1 MKRWYLFSGILA
13 ALLGLLVIIFPA
25 FWIKLVVVILGL
37 AAIAYG
43 IYSLKITKVISDEL
57 NYRRTILIKSIVSIV
72 AGLMAVLFPLAI
84 GGAAWTAMIW
94 LLIFYLLISA
104 AAGFYA
110 AALLK
115 DSGVERKR
123 YIIENLLLLACAVI
137 LILISPRSL
146 GNAIIRLIG
155 IVVLV
160 AGLALILFDV
170 FSARG
175 KVEVIIKDERPVAEE
190 ETVNH
195 DGDAAV
201 DSSSN
206 DADLYQGGGSLPL
219 APKSSLTVVAPPSAG
234 SGTATT
240 VRSGLV
246 RYPLS

>member
-72 AGLMAVLFPLAI
+72 TGLMAVLFPLAI

-123 YIIENLLLLACAVI
+123 YIIENLLLLAAAVV

-206 DADLYQGGGSLPL
+206 DADL
-219 APKSSLTVVAPPSAG
+219 
-234 SGTATT
+234 
-240 VRSGLV
+240 
-246 RYPLS
+246 

>member
-57 NYRRTILIKSIVSIV
+57 NYRRTIFIKSIVSIV

-123 YIIENLLLLACAVI
+123 YIIENLLLLAAAVV

-175 KVEVIIKDERPVAEE
+175 EVQVIIKDERPVAEE

-206 DADLYQGGGSLPL
+206 DADL
-219 APKSSLTVVAPPSAG
+219 
-234 SGTATT
+234 
-240 VRSGLV
+240 
-246 RYPLS
+246 

>member
-1 MKRWYLFSGILA
+1 MTDFGGAFMKRWYLFSGILA

-57 NYRRTILIKSIVSIV
+57 NYRRTIFIKSIVSIV

-123 YIIENLLLLACAVI
+123 YIIENLLLLAAAVV

-206 DADLYQGGGSLPL
+206 DADL
-219 APKSSLTVVAPPSAG
+219 
-234 SGTATT
+234 
-240 VRSGLV
+240 
-246 RYPLS
+246 

>member
-13 ALLGLLVIIFPA
+13 ALLGLLIIIFPA
-25 FWIKLVVVILGL
+25 FWIKLVVIIIGL

-43 IYSLKITKVISDEL
+43 IYSIKFTKEISEEL
-57 NYRRTILIKSIVSIV
+57 SYRRTILIKSIVSIV

-94 LLIFYLLISA
+94 VLIIYLLLSA

-123 YIIENLLLLACAVI
+123 YIIENLLLLATAVI
-137 LILISPRSL
+137 LILISPRAL

-155 IVVLV
+155 VIVLV
-160 AGLALILFDV
+160 GGIALIIFDLI
-170 FSARG
+170 SA
-175 KVEVIIKDERPVAEE
+175 KNEVKAEVTVKDEKAPVAAAE
-190 ETVNH
+190 NH

-201 DSSSN
+201 DGASN
-206 DADLYQGGGSLPL
+206 DGDL
-219 APKSSLTVVAPPSAG
+219 
-234 SGTATT
+234 
-240 VRSGLV
+240 
-246 RYPLS
+246 

>member
-43 IYSLKITKVISDEL
+43 IYSLKITKVISDEI

-175 KVEVIIKDERPVAEE
+175 EVEVIIKDERPAKTEE
-190 ETVNH
+190 EVVNH
-195 DGDAAV
+195 DGDAEV
-201 DSSSN
+201 DTDSN
-206 DADLYQGGGSLPL
+206 DTDM
-219 APKSSLTVVAPPSAG
+219 
-234 SGTATT
+234 
-240 VRSGLV
+240 
-246 RYPLS
+246 

>member
-1 MKRWYLFSGILA
+1 MTDFGGAFMKRWYLFSGILA
-13 ALLGLLVIIFPA
+13 DLLGLLVIIFPA

-123 YIIENLLLLACAVI
+123 YIIENLLLLAAAVV

-206 DADLYQGGGSLPL
+206 DADL
-219 APKSSLTVVAPPSAG
+219 
-234 SGTATT
+234 
-240 VRSGLV
+240 
-246 RYPLS
+246 

>member
-43 IYSLKITKVISDEL
+43 IYSFKITKVISDDV

-72 AGLMAVLFPLAI
+72 AGVMAVLFPLAI
-84 GGAAWTAMIW
+84 GGAAWSAMIW

-123 YIIENLLLLACAVI
+123 YIIENLLLLAGAVV

-155 IVVLV
+155 IVVLI
-160 AGLALILFDV
+160 AGVILILFDV
-170 FSARG
+170 FSSRG
-175 KVEVIIKDERPVAEE
+175 EVEVIVKDERPAKTEDEV
-190 ETVNH
+190 VNH
-195 DGDAAV
+195 DGDASV
-201 DSSSN
+201 DTGAN
-206 DADLYQGGGSLPL
+206 DTDL
-219 APKSSLTVVAPPSAG
+219 
-234 SGTATT
+234 
-240 VRSGLV
+240 
-246 RYPLS
+246 

>member
-123 YIIENLLLLACAVI
+123 YIIENLLLLAAAVV

-206 DADLYQGGGSLPL
+206 DADF
-219 APKSSLTVVAPPSAG
+219 
-234 SGTATT
+234 
-240 VRSGLV
+240 
-246 RYPLS
+246 

>member
-57 NYRRTILIKSIVSIV
+57 NYRRTIFIKSIVSIV

-123 YIIENLLLLACAVI
+123 YIIENLLLLAAAVV

-160 AGLALILFDV
+160 AGLALILFGV

-206 DADLYQGGGSLPL
+206 DADL
-219 APKSSLTVVAPPSAG
+219 
-234 SGTATT
+234 
-240 VRSGLV
+240 
-246 RYPLS
+246 